1 MKLSHLL
8 IASLFLSGACQ
19 NENDNTRPVDDLGTG
34 RQFIRMS
41 LNGDYEKAEALLLKD
56 SSSNNLS
63 LYKSWEAMDQ
73 KLSRDEKRNYRE
85 ADIMIKET
93 RVLGGDSGTVI
104 SYYNSYDKK
113 PAAIKVVKKDGQW
126 WVDFTYTLLPQK

>member
-1 MKLSHLL
+1 MKLSRTAIAFAFLL
-8 IASLFLSGACQ
+8 GACQ
-19 NENDNTRPVDDLGTG
+19 GGDEDTRPADDLGTG

-63 LYKSWEAMDQ
+63 LYKSWEAMDK
-73 KLSRDEKRNYRE
+73 KLPRDEKRNYRE
-85 ADIMIKET
+85 ADIMIRET
-93 RVLGGDSGTVI
+93 KTLGGDSGTVI
-104 SYYNSYDKK
+104 SYFNSYDKK